1 MSDFVFFLHRNIAF
15 PTFKPEVHKYLS
27 YPCKQILADG
37 VTDPAYSN
45 DLWQVIQ
52 AKLENVGPQLLAGGS
67 TSTDTLW
74 PSTRCAT
81 RLLVFLC
88 GASQMLFASAMPK
101 AHSLNRKSPHVLL
114 YTYNVST

>member
-1 MSDFVFFLHRNIAF
+1 MGL
-15 PTFKPEVHKYLS
+15 
-27 YPCKQILADG
+27 
-37 VTDPAYSN
+37 TDPTHSN

-74 PSTRCAT
+74 PSTRCAS
-81 RLLVFLC
+81 RLLVLLN

-101 AHSLNRKSPHVLL
+101 AHSLNRKSPHVLF
-114 YTYNVST
+114 YTYNDST